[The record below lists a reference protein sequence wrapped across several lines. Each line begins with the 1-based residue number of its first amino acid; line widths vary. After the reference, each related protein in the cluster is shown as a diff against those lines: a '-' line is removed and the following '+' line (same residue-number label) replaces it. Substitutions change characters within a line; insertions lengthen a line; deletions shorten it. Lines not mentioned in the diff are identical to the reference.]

1 MQLHSVMM
9 CFRVRAVIIN
19 TEAGRICFVF
29 FTVYSLEANIWQSSR
44 LDIAGRARG
53 FYGQTGSVGGGMWFV
68 VILDTSRGHQ
78 FVSWNCPHSRTRGNS
93 SWRELTFVLFFSK

>member
-1 MQLHSVMM
+1 MQLHRVMM
-9 CFRVRAVIIN
+9 CFRVRTVIIN
-19 TEAGRICFVF
+19 TEAGLICFLFF

-78 FVSWNCPHSRTRGNS
+78 FVSWNCPIHGREVIAAGES
-93 SWRELTFVLFFSK
+93 SVLFCFSK